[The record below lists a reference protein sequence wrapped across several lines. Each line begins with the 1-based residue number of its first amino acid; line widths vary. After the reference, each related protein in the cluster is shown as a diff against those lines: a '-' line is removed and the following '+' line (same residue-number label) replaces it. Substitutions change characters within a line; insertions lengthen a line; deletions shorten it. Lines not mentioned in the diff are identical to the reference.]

1 MIKHRRNNMYEIVER
16 IKDVISFEVN
26 GKVFDKH
33 VAKKLQL
40 SPNTLRVYKVKNIIP
55 YERIA
60 EFCLEHNIS
69 FDWLVFGSS
78 VKSEKIS

>member
-1 MIKHRRNNMYEIVER
+1 MIKNSMYEIVER
-16 IKDVISFEVN
+16 IKDVISFEVD

-33 VAKKLQL
+33 VAKKLHL
-40 SPNTLRVYKVKNIIP
+40 SANTLRIYKVKNFIP

-60 EFCLEHNIS
+60 KFCLENNIS

-78 VKSEKIS
+78 CKSEKIS